1 MIPVLM
7 LPLIS
12 VLVLPIGWLEYR
24 LLQKT
29 RWGILLGVLNLA
41 LLYGPWIIAI
51 LRSPSYLTEEVAAV
65 IGLGMLITGLILL
78 IAAASLNLRAPGQMR
93 TMPETLLTKG
103 PYRWTRHPL
112 YMGNVLLISGGVLAL
127 ASFELFLVTPLLWVI
142 AAIASRYEDNTRLKP
157 QFGEA
162 FRQYQAQT
170 PFLLPFW
177 GWILW
182 GIIYLGAM
190 VQSIVA

>member
-1 MIPVLM
+1 MISVLI

-29 RWGILLGVLNLA
+29 RWGILLGALNLA
-41 LLYGPWIIAI
+41 FLYGPWIVAI
-51 LRSPSYLTEEVAAV
+51 LRSPNYLAEEAAAA

-78 IAAASLNLRAPGQMR
+78 IATAPLNLRAPGQMR
-93 TMPETLLTKG
+93 TMPKTLLTKG

-112 YMGNVLLISGGVLAL
+112 YMGHVLLISGGVLAL
-127 ASFELFLVTPLLWVI
+127 ASVELFLVTPLLWVV
-142 AAIASRYEDNTRLKP
+142 AAIASLFEENTRLNL

-170 PFLLPFW
+170 PFLLPLW

-190 VQSIVA
+190 AQSIVS

>member
-1 MIPVLM
+1 MILVLM

-12 VLVLPIGWLEYR
+12 VLVLPIGGLEYR

-29 RWGILLGVLNLA
+29 RWGILLGILNFTV
-41 LLYGPWIIAI
+41 LYGPWIVAV
-51 LRSPSYLTEEVAAV
+51 LRLPDYLTNGATAAS
-65 IGLGMLITGLILL
+65 GLVMLIAGLILL
-78 IAAASLNLRAPGQMR
+78 IVTAPLILRAPGQMR
-93 TMPETLLTKG
+93 TVPRTLLTEG

-112 YMGNVLLISGGVLAL
+112 YVGHALLISGGVLAF
-127 ASFELFLVTPLLWVI
+127 ASLELFLVTPILWVI
-142 AAIASRYEDNTRLKP
+142 AAIASRYEENTRLKP

-170 PFLLPFW
+170 PFLLPLW

-190 VQSIVA
+190 AQSIVA